1 MPAKADLA
9 ELEERTR
16 ATERLLSTLIA
27 ILSAREPRLLQ
38 ELQAVF
44 ESPDFAKDEA
54 GRAASSTWMR
64 SAVTQHPRPGSCRLR
79 SGTTAM
85 SGPTTKRIWQWA
97 LARPGMALTGAS
109 GLPVLKAST
118 SKLHQP

>member
-54 GRAASSTWMR
+54 GRAASSTW
-64 SAVTQHPRPGSCRLR
+64 A
-79 SGTTAM
+79 
-85 SGPTTKRIWQWA
+85 RIA
-97 LARPGMALTGAS
+97 KG
-109 GLPVLKAST
+109 LKATGRLVDS
-118 SKLHQP
+118 LGDDERP